1 MNGSGGGATP
11 LSGASSLGLR
21 QFSLCVR
28 IAASSG
34 PLVRRLAG
42 PAARSLRS
50 RLSLHAAVQRPRDRC
65 GAVRRKQCEQEH
77 ALSDRRRL
85 HSRPFQR
92 SEVGFSLFLP
102 RRPVVP
108 SIPDAI
114 LLSLLEK
121 EKPAFSVVDVSR
133 ILDWCRSLQRPQEE
147 LTTLESLIRLL
158 RERDETLRR
167 CDLQNVASRDP
178 VERRAGEPY
187 VMPVVQVWMMVCV
200 S

>member
-1 MNGSGGGATP
+1 M
-11 LSGASSLGLR
+11 
-21 QFSLCVR
+21 
-28 IAASSG
+28 
-34 PLVRRLAG
+34 
-42 PAARSLRS
+42 
-50 RLSLHAAVQRPRDRC
+50 
-65 GAVRRKQCEQEH
+65 
-77 ALSDRRRL
+77 
-85 HSRPFQR
+85 
-92 SEVGFSLFLP
+92 GFSLFLP

-158 RERDETLRR
+158 RERDETLHR